1 MIRIT
6 KSIVSIII
14 TVTLLYNC
22 KFEKE
27 PKKFDYGKVTDNIY
41 TNAYFNFSVKIPK
54 DWAVQ
59 SQEQTQKLAE
69 KGAELAAGDDEYL
82 KSAVK
87 SAEVDSANLLVV
99 YEHELGTEVA
109 YNPNFMLLAENLKNT
124 PEVKNPGEYLLHAK
138 KLLQRSAIEYHF
150 EEDEFEKEIISGE
163 TFYTMRCS
171 IQYLG
176 TEIKQKYYC
185 VFKKGFCLSMIIS
198 YVDASQK
205 SSLEGIVKEFYFK

>member
-1 MIRIT
+1 MKRVVKTII
-6 KSIVSIII
+6 SVLVIIV
-14 TVTLLYNC
+14 LLSSC
-22 KFEKE
+22 KPENK
-27 PKKFDYGKVTDNIY
+27 PKKFDYGKVTDNMY
-41 TNAYFNFSVKIPK
+41 TNSFFDFEVKIPK
-54 DWAVQ
+54 GWAVQ
-59 SQEQTQKLAE
+59 SQEQTQQLAE

-99 YEHELGTEVA
+99 YEHELGAEVA
-109 YNPNFMLLAENLKNT
+109 YNANFMLLAENLKNT

-163 TFYTMRCS
+163 TFYTMHCS

-185 VFKKGFCLSMIIS
+185 VFKKGFCLSIIIS
-198 YVDASQK
+198 YLDATQK
-205 SSLEGIVKEFYFK
+205 RKLENIVMDCEFM

>member
-1 MIRIT
+1 MIRIA
-6 KSIVSIII
+6 KNIVSIII

-22 KFEKE
+22 KSEKK
-27 PKKFDYGKVTDNIY
+27 PQKFDYGKVTGNMY
-41 TNAYFNFSVKIPK
+41 TNSFFDFEVKIPEG
-54 DWAVQ
+54 WAVQ

-99 YEHELGTEVA
+99 YEYELGTEVT

-171 IQYLG
+171 IKYLG

-185 VFKKGFCLSMIIS
+185 VFKKGFCLSIIVS
-198 YVDASQK
+198 YLDAYQK
-205 SSLEGIVKEFYFK
+205 RKLEAIVTESKFK